1 MKNQTI
7 IDAIIANASA
17 EFKAAITV
25 GSQTDFATYANAIV
39 ESGTLR
45 NQFLAS
51 MMDKIV
57 MVKVK
62 AKRWDNPLAFLKK
75 ERMDYGRVIEEVF
88 VDTIPEEQYD
98 QASTTLLKSNPPS
111 ISSIYH
117 VRNRQ
122 SKYPVSI
129 TKAQLKAA
137 FFNEGGMMSL
147 VNGIL
152 NSLYKSD
159 AKDEYSYMKNIIQ
172 AYHTEG
178 LFDVVTVTDPT
189 TKETVEDFVIEVKA
203 ISNDMMFLKDD
214 YNAAGVK
221 NFCMKEDQIL
231 LIDPWYD
238 ARIDVSF
245 LAQIFNMEIGEIE
258 ARKVIVDDFGGLDNV
273 VAALVSKDWMEIHD
287 TEFTVED
294 FRNGETLTTNYYLH
308 HWGIYSAS
316 RFENAVLFTTTTPTV
331 TGVTLLP
338 ATATVARKGSLQTTV
353 TVAGT
358 NNPPQKCSYTVDGTD
373 SYVTPTGLLY
383 VGANETTSPLTV
395 TATSTFNTGFA
406 DTATIT
412 VS

>member
-7 IDAIIANASA
+7 IDAIIANASD
-17 EFKAAITV
+17 EFKAAISL
-25 GSQTDFATYANAIV
+25 GSQTEFATYANAII

-45 NQFLAS
+45 NQFLSS

-62 AKRWDNPLAFLKK
+62 AKRWQNPLAFLKK
-75 ERMDYGRVIEEVF
+75 EKIDYGRVIEEVF

-111 ISSIYH
+111 IASIYH

-129 TKAQLKAA
+129 TKAQLKAS
-137 FFNEGGMMSL
+137 FFNEGGMMTL
-147 VNGIL
+147 INGIL

-159 AKDEYSYMKNIIQ
+159 AKDEYLYMKNMIQ

-178 LFDVVTVTDPT
+178 LFQNVQVTDPT
-189 TKETVEDFVIEVKA
+189 TKELVEDFVIEAKA
-203 ISNDMMFLKDD
+203 ISNDMMFLKTD
-214 YNAAGVK
+214 YNAAGVN
-221 NFCMKEDQIL
+221 NFTPKEDQIL

-238 ARIDVSF
+238 ARIDVSY
-245 LAQIFNMEIGEIE
+245 LAQIFNMGVGEIE
-258 ARKVIVDDFGGLDNV
+258 AKKVVVDDFGGLSNV
-273 VAALVSKDWMEIHD
+273 VAALVSKDWMVIHD
-287 TEFTVED
+287 TEFTIED

-308 HWGIYSAS
+308 HHGIYSAS
-316 RFENAVLFTTTTPTV
+316 RFENAVLFTTVLPTV

-338 ATATVARKGSLQTTV
+338 ATATVARRGSLQTSV

-358 NNPPQKCSYTVDGTD
+358 NNPPQKCTYTVDGTD
-373 SYVTPTGLLY
+373 SYITPTGLLY
-383 VGANETTSPLTV
+383 VGANETVSPLTI
-395 TATSTFNTGFA
+395 TATSTFNTGFS